1 MGPKR
6 VKSKKK
12 CHSDFCGTV
21 CICCLAKI
29 KKKFPQ
35 KVNETLTNLIVT
47 HVYPDFLE
55 NKAHLPTVICTRCVD
70 LVKTQSEHQLF
81 PLINYG
87 KLVEHVKV
95 CQINANSSEN
105 VSCVCELCMLGA
117 VYAVNVKVEPS
128 EFLLGMRNT
137 KKGRIP
143 VAKQVKITDLVSD
156 ENMTKDEKLNE
167 IVENSSPNSLEQ
179 ICIKV
184 MKKKVDYILL
194 NITQNHHS

>member
-35 KVNETLTNLIVT
+35 KVNETLSNLIVS
-47 HVYPDFLE
+47 HVYPDYLE
-55 NKAHLPTVICTRCVD
+55 NKAHLPTVICTKCVD
-70 LVKTQSEHQLF
+70 LVKAPSEHQLF

-105 VSCVCELCMLGA
+105 VSCVCELCRLGA
-117 VYAVNVKVEPS
+117 ANAVNIKVEPS
-128 EFLLGMRNT
+128 EFLLGTRNT

-143 VAKQVKITDLVSD
+143 AAKPVKITDLVSD

-167 IVENSSPNSLEQ
+167 IVENSSPSSLEQ
-179 ICIKV
+179 FCIKV
-184 MKKKVDYILL
+184 LKKKVKQLIIYC
-194 NITQNHHS
+194 

>member
-1 MGPKR
+1 MGPKK

-35 KVNETLTNLIVT
+35 KVNETLTNLIVS
-47 HVYPDFLE
+47 HVYPDYLE
-55 NKAHLPTVICTRCVD
+55 NKAHLPTVICTKCVD
-70 LVKTQSEHQLF
+70 LVKAPSEHQLF

-105 VSCVCELCMLGA
+105 ASCVCELCRLGA
-117 VYAVNVKVEPS
+117 ANAVNVKVEPS
-128 EFLLGMRNT
+128 EFLIGMRNT
-137 KKGRIP
+137 KVGKP
-143 VAKQVKITDLVSD
+143 PNAKQVKITDLVPD

-194 NITQNHHS
+194 NITQNHS